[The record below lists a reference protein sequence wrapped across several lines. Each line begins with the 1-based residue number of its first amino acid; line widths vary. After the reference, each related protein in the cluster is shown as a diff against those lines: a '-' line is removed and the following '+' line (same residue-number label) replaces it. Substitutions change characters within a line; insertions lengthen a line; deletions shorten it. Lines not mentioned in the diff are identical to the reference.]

1 MRETCLILASLGI
14 RITSLLSRPEG
25 MHALFASG
33 VANLDQERA
42 RIRFRPDEEA
52 NSAQPIPEW
61 RCGDGDEESW
71 LYCANCDAAHFG
83 RLPAYA
89 RLSFRCSLQM
99 SSDGVSSTTAE
110 TELGQPPSGGLN
122 LRALAIIFAF
132 GSFLSAFLLFQVQ
145 LIVSK
150 YILPW
155 FGGSAAVWTTS
166 MVVFQVL
173 LLGGYVYS
181 HLLAERFSPKAQC
194 NVHSSL
200 LAVGFVLVAGLSL
213 VWPSAITP
221 GPGWKPIDST
231 APERDVIVILVV
243 AAGLPFFVLSTTGPL
258 LQRWFARLGGDARTY
273 RLYSVSNLG
282 SLLGLLSFPFLLE
295 PTLRMTSQGRLW
307 AVLFGTYIV
316 VCGWCAW
323 RTRQCA
329 NDAVLDSAGAH
340 APPEQTTSAAR
351 VLWFALAACAST
363 LLLATTN
370 LLCQEITS
378 IPLLWVL
385 PLALYLLSFVLCFDH
400 PRWYRREVLHP
411 LFAAGVFALWATMHF
426 ALRTSQ
432 VVIMPLLLF
441 VTCMICHGELVRL
454 KPDVRRLTSFY
465 LAISAGGAL
474 GGVFVALVAPHI
486 FRFFAEFQIAL
497 GASVLLLLCCLL
509 RDGSSW
515 FYKIGFGLSGGII
528 ACVFAGAFAAGTW
541 IPPLSQ
547 LMNEVRFYPLALL
560 VATLVLVGA
569 YIQRTTGV
577 AGAKGF
583 RAGQVLG
590 GLIAALALLVLYQS
604 AQPDPGLYLGKRN
617 FYGAL
622 RVYELA
628 QGGKAMFHGQTLH
641 GAQLNPPNN
650 HLPMAYYGP
659 DSGIGILLQNHPR
672 RAMGDGGLRVGVV
685 GLGAGTLAA
694 YGIPSDYFRYYE
706 INPDVIDL
714 AAGMNPVFTYIRES
728 QARVDTQIGDA
739 RLLLEREAASGQAQN
754 FDVLVLD
761 AFSGDA
767 VPVHLL
773 TTEAFDT
780 YWKHVNPEHGV
791 IAIHVS
797 SRHINLMPVIEGIA
811 AHYKAP
817 LLARFVYADYPF
829 LDNLWMILARRPE
842 DLQVRGLEPNP
853 PPVPT
858 NVPPRVWTDDYSDIV
873 RLLY

>member
-1 MRETCLILASLGI
+1 V
-14 RITSLLSRPEG
+14 P
-25 MHALFASG
+25 F
-33 VANLDQERA
+33 
-42 RIRFRPDEEA
+42 
-52 NSAQPIPEW
+52 
-61 RCGDGDEESW
+61 
-71 LYCANCDAAHFG
+71 
-83 RLPAYA
+83 
-89 RLSFRCSLQM
+89 
-99 SSDGVSSTTAE
+99 TTTE
-110 TELGQPPSGGLN
+110 TELDQPSSGGLS
-122 LRALAIIFAF
+122 LRAVAVIFAF
-132 GSFLSAFLLFQVQ
+132 ASFLSAFLLFQVQ

-155 FGGSAAVWTTS
+155 YGGSAAVWTTS
-166 MVVFQVL
+166 MLVFQIL

-194 NVHSSL
+194 NLHLML
-200 LAVGFVLVAGLSL
+200 LVAGFVLVAGLSL

-221 GPGWKPIDST
+221 GPGWKPINST
-231 APERDVIVILVV
+231 APVRDVVVILVV

-258 LQRWFARLGGDARTY
+258 LQRWFARLSGDARTY

-282 SLLGLLSFPFLLE
+282 SLLGLLAFPFLME
-295 PTLRMTSQGRLW
+295 PTLRMTWQGRIW
-307 AVLFGTYIV
+307 AALFGTYTV
-316 VCGWCAW
+316 LCAWCAW
-323 RTRQCA
+323 QTRQCA
-329 NDAVLDSAGAH
+329 NDGVLDSAE
-340 APPEQTTSAAR
+340 APASLEQTTSAVR
-351 VLWFALAACAST
+351 VLWFALAACASA

-400 PRWYRREVLHP
+400 PRWYRREVFHP
-411 LFAAGVFALWATMHF
+411 LFAVGVFALWATMRF

-454 KPDVRRLTSFY
+454 KPDVRRLTFFY

-486 FRFFAEFQIAL
+486 FRFFTEYQIAL
-497 GASVLLLLCCLL
+497 GASLLLLLWCMA

-515 FYKIGFGLSGGII
+515 FYRMGFGLSAGIV
-528 ACVFAGAFAAGTW
+528 ALVFAGAFAAGRW

-547 LMNEVRFYPLALL
+547 LLNEVRFYPLALL
-560 VATLVLVGA
+560 VAALVLVGA
-569 YIQRTTGV
+569 YIQRTAGV
-577 AGAKGF
+577 RGAKSF
-583 RAGQVLG
+583 RAGQALVG
-590 GLIAALALLVLYQS
+590 IVAVLALLVLYQT

-659 DSGIGILLQNHPR
+659 DSGIGILLQNHPK
-672 RAMGDGGLRVGVV
+672 RAIGDGGLRVGVV

-694 YGIPSDYFRYYE
+694 YGIPSDYLRYYE
-706 INPDVIDL
+706 INPDVIEL
-714 AAGMNPVFTYIRES
+714 AAGTNPVFTYIRES
-728 QARVDTQIGDA
+728 QARVDTQLGDA
-739 RLLLEREAASGQAQN
+739 RPLLEREAANGDLQN

-780 YWKHVNPEHGV
+780 YWKQVSPEHGL

-797 SRHINLMPVIEGIA
+797 SRHINLMPVIEGVA
-811 AHYKAP
+811 AHYRAP
-817 LLARFVYADYPF
+817 MLARFVYADYPF
-829 LDNLWMILARRPE
+829 LDNLWVFLARRPE
-842 DLQVRGLEPNP
+842 DLQVKGLEANP
-853 PPVPT
+853 PPLPG